1 MGKSG
6 NPAARAAQQAEALR
20 ISQVGD
26 FKKRL
31 GGVME
36 LPSGLVVK
44 AKNPGGLRAFLNSGL
59 IPNSLMSIIQK
70 GLDKGSG
77 KNISTE
83 IVKDGKID
91 PEMLTDMMAMM
102 DNIAVKVI
110 VEPQIHPTLTEN
122 DLRVWNE
129 THPENEPLT
138 SIEQLRSDDKLYAD
152 ELPDDDKMF
161 LFQWVSGGTKDLE
174 TFRRQHAAGV
184 DALSTGTSNEDATK

>member
-6 NPAARAAQQAEALR
+6 NPAKAAETLR
-20 ISQVGD
+20 ISQVGE

-44 AKNPGGLRAFLNSGL
+44 AKNPGGMRAFLNSGM
-59 IPNSLMSIIQK
+59 IPNSLMAIIQK

-77 KNISTE
+77 KNIAGE
-83 IVKDGKID
+83 IVKDGQID
-91 PEMLTDMMAMM
+91 PQMVTDMMTMM

-110 VEPQIHPTLTEN
+110 VEPVIHPTLTEN
-122 DLRVWNE
+122 DRLVWNDN
-129 THPENEPLT
+129 HPDDVKDT
-138 SIEQLRSDDKLYAD
+138 VEQLRSDDKLYAD

-174 TFRRQHAAGV
+174 TFRQQHAAGV
-184 DALSTGTSNEDATK
+184 DALPASTSDEGTTE

>member
-129 THPENEPLT
+129 THPGNEPLT

>member
-6 NPAARAAQQAEALR
+6 NPARAAQQAEALR

-59 IPNSLMSIIQK
+59 IPNSLMKIIQE

-77 KNISTE
+77 KNVAINIT
-83 IVKDGKID
+83 KDGKID
-91 PEMLTDMMAMM
+91 PEMLTDMMSMM
-102 DNIAVKVI
+102 DNIAVQVV
-110 VEPQIHPTLTEN
+110 VEPQIFPTITEA
-122 DLRVWNE
+122 DLEKWNGE
-129 THPENEPLT
+129 HPENEPMT
-138 SIEQLRSDDKLYAD
+138 SIEQLRRDDRLYAD

-184 DALSTGTSNEDATK
+184 DDLSASTGDEDTAE